1 MTETRADQAGDFEV
15 AGQQVRPLRILLDEG
30 EPLEILQLAVPE
42 SALAGAVR
50 GERDPYAGILWPS
63 SIAAARAI
71 LPYLRTGMHV
81 VDAGAGTGLISLAA
95 SRRGASVLALDHD
108 AVALQLLAAAAE
120 RQQLQLATRVF
131 DLSSALELP
140 TAELFVFSDLL
151 YQRDFALIVAGRA
164 VEAVRQGAAVIVADP
179 GRIGRDAFTTA
190 VAAHGL
196 HAVFEETLVAVPG
209 EERNERI
216 GICRLAHH

>member
-1 MTETRADQAGDFEV
+1 MTAERSEQEGDLEV
-15 AGQQVRPLRILLDEG
+15 AGQQVRPLRIRLDEG

-42 SALAGAVR
+42 SALEGAVR

-71 LPYLRTGMHV
+71 LPFLRPGMHV

-95 SRRGASVLALDHD
+95 ARRGARVLALDHD
-108 AVALQLLAAAAE
+108 AVALQLLAAAAA
-120 RQQLQLATRVF
+120 RQHLHLATRRF
-131 DLSSALELP
+131 DLGSACELP

-151 YQRDFALIVAGRA
+151 YQRDFALVVAGRA

-179 GRIGRDAFTTA
+179 GRIGRDAFVTA

-196 HAVFEETLVAVPG
+196 RARFDEVMVAVPG
-209 EERNERI
+209 EERDERV
-216 GICRLAHH
+216 GICRLAHD